1 MENISLSGAI
11 HGDLKDASKKK
22 LQTPGNP
29 ARASA
34 MQAQYQQPV
43 IGPRTGAT
51 LANTPPKNA
60 SIGLDDML
68 QGAGNLP
75 VSAARDFANNIG
87 TDIRNVAASTVD
99 GKPIPRPG
107 YPNTRAAYEQM
118 TRGGERF
125 AEANMSLA
133 TNAKPAVR
141 ESLGIEVDPRAVQQ
155 QAAAAKAPANG
166 YVSENYDQWVKTQ
179 TAKQPIT
186 QEAPAVSV
194 DQQSPPQDSF
204 VDTGLGQGLQGGA
217 IAARRG
223 VGGVME
229 FSNDA
234 QAQAGAGAMPE
245 GGLAGGMLK
254 TPSVS
259 NIADDVALEKRGSI
273 KNVGNGIGTFSQVQA
288 GDSKLAL
295 DRFGRAN
302 DIRAQTIQDGRR
314 GVVGEGGGR
323 LTVVADSSR
332 SPTTQDL
339 QHARLN
345 ERVAQ
350 TAALGKRDTREDQQL
365 ALNVNRDNRESAAA
379 GIEMQTAQMG
389 LDSGLRIEEIRQQLS
404 DPAIKGDQRAALERN
419 YASLTTS
426 AKDRYVLQDAVIG
439 ADAYGPKYGK
449 IALDVVTG
457 QPVGQGQAA
466 PETARK
472 TATSAEVDAA
482 AKQAGKSRAEILQ
495 VMKDK
500 GITING

>member
-11 HGDLKDASKKK
+11 QGDLKDASKKK

-51 LANTPPKNA
+51 PANVPPKNA

-107 YPNTRAAYEQM
+107 YPNTQAAYEQM

-141 ESLGIEVDPRAVQQ
+141 ESLGLEVDPRAVQQ
-155 QAAAAKAPANG
+155 QAASAKAPANG
-166 YVSENYDQWVKTQ
+166 YTSESYDQWVQNQ
-179 TAKQPIT
+179 TDNPPTA
-186 QEAPAVSV
+186 QEAPAVSAAK
-194 DQQSPPQDSF
+194 QSSPQDGF

-217 IAARRG
+217 IAARRSA
-223 VGGVME
+223 GGVME
-229 FSNDA
+229 FSNDSKV
-234 QAQAGAGAMPE
+234 QASTGAMP
-245 GGLAGGMLK
+245 AGGVG
-254 TPSVS
+254 SVG
-259 NIADDVALEKRGSI
+259 D
-273 KNVGNGIGTFSQVQA
+273 GIGTFSQGQA

-295 DRFGRAN
+295 DRFDRAN
-302 DIRAQTIQDGRR
+302 AIRAQTVKEGRQ

-332 SPTTQDL
+332 SPSLQDF

-350 TAALGKRDTREDQQL
+350 TAALDKRGAREDQQL

-404 DPAIKGDQRAALERN
+404 DPAIQGDQRTALERS

-439 ADAYGPKYGK
+439 ADVDGPKYGK

-457 QPVGQGQAA
+457 QPVGQGQAGQTT
-466 PETARK
+466 PSTEPK
-472 TATSAEVDAA
+472 TTGKIYTDANGGRAKYLGVDA
-482 AKQAGKSRAEILQ
+482 KG
-495 VMKDK
+495 KDK
-500 GITING
+500 WEEV

>member
-1 MENISLSGAI
+1 MENISTKGAI
-11 HGDLKDASKKK
+11 QGDLKDASKKK

-43 IGPRTGAT
+43 IGPRTGIVP
-51 LANTPPKNA
+51 NTPPKNT

-75 VSAARDFANNIG
+75 LSAARDFANNIG
-87 TDIRNVAASTVD
+87 TDIRNVAVSTVD

-107 YPNTRAAYEQM
+107 YPNTQAAYEQM
-118 TRGGERF
+118 TQGGERF
-125 AEANMSLA
+125 SEANMSLV

-141 ESLGIEVDPRAVQQ
+141 ESLGLEIDPRAAQQ
-155 QAAAAKAPANG
+155 QAAAQAPANG
-166 YVSENYDQWVKTQ
+166 YTSENYDQWVKNQ
-179 TAKQPIT
+179 AAQQPIT
-186 QEAPAVSV
+186 QEAPAVTAV
-194 DQQSPPQDSF
+194 QQSPPQDGF

-223 VGGVME
+223 AGGVME

-234 QAQAGAGAMPE
+234 KVQAGAGAMP
-245 GGLAGGMLK
+245 AGG
-254 TPSVS
+254 
-259 NIADDVALEKRGSI
+259 
-273 KNVGNGIGTFSQVQA
+273 VGGIGDGIGTFSQAQA
-288 GDSKLAL
+288 GDAALAYG
-295 DRFGRAN
+295 RFERAN
-302 DIRAQTIQDGRR
+302 QELAKMAKVSRAGEPNGGLTI
-314 GVVGEGGGR
+314 
-323 LTVVADSSR
+323 VADSSR
-332 SPTTQDL
+332 APSLRERQISRLD
-339 QHARLN
+339 ARNAETETLRN
-345 ERVAQ
+345 RSA
-350 TAALGKRDTREDQQL
+350 REDQQL
-365 ALNVNRDNRESAAA
+365 ALNVNRDNRESTAA

>member
-1 MENISLSGAI
+1 MESISTKGAI
-11 HGDLKDASKKK
+11 QGDLKDASKKK
-22 LQTPGNP
+22 LQAPGNP

-43 IGPRTGAT
+43 TGPRTGVVP
-51 LANTPPKNA
+51 ANTPPKNT

-87 TDIRNVAASTVD
+87 TDIRNVAVSTVD

-107 YPNTRAAYEQM
+107 YPNTQAAYEQM

-125 AEANMSLA
+125 AEANMSLV

-141 ESLGIEVDPRAVQQ
+141 ESLGLEVDPRAAQQ
-155 QAAAAKAPANG
+155 QAAAASAPANG
-166 YVSENYDQWVKTQ
+166 YTSENYDQGVKNQ
-179 TAKQPIT
+179 TAQQPIA
-186 QEAPAVSV
+186 QEAPAVTAA
-194 DQQSPPQDSF
+194 QQSPAQDGF

-223 VGGVME
+223 ADGVME

-234 QAQAGAGAMPE
+234 KVQASAGAMP
-245 GGLAGGMLK
+245 AGG
-254 TPSVS
+254 
-259 NIADDVALEKRGSI
+259 
-273 KNVGNGIGTFSQVQA
+273 VGGIGDGIGTFSQAQA
-288 GDSKLAL
+288 GDAALAYG
-295 DRFGRAN
+295 RFERAN
-302 DIRAQTIQDGRR
+302 QELAKMAKVSRAGEPNGGLTI
-314 GVVGEGGGR
+314 
-323 LTVVADSSR
+323 VADSSR
-332 SPTTQDL
+332 APSLKERQISRLD
-339 QHARLN
+339 ARN
-345 ERVAQ
+345 AE
-350 TAALGKRDTREDQQL
+350 TEALRNRGAREDQQL

-379 GIEMQTAQMG
+379 GIEMQTAQLG
-389 LDSGLRIEEIRQQLS
+389 LDSGLRIEEIRQQLT
-404 DPAIKGDQRAALERN
+404 DPTLPADQRARLERS

-426 AKDRYVLQDAVIG
+426 AKDRYVLQDAVLG
-439 ADAYGPKYGK
+439 TDAYGDPKYGK

-457 QPVGQGQAA
+457 QPAGQGQAA

-495 VMKDK
+495 AMKDK

>member
-51 LANTPPKNA
+51 PANTPPKNA

-107 YPNTRAAYEQM
+107 YPNTQAAYEQM

-125 AEANMSLA
+125 AEANMSLV

-141 ESLGIEVDPRAVQQ
+141 ESLGLEVDPQAAQQ

-166 YVSENYDQWVKTQ
+166 YASENYDQLVKTQ

-186 QEAPAVSV
+186 QEAPAVTV
-194 DQQSPPQDSF
+194 DQQSPPQDGF

-223 VGGVME
+223 TGGVME

-234 QAQAGAGAMPE
+234 KVQAAAGSMPAD
-245 GGLAGGMLK
+245 GVG
-254 TPSVS
+254 SVG
-259 NIADDVALEKRGSI
+259 D
-273 KNVGNGIGTFSQVQA
+273 GIGTFSQGQA

-295 DRFGRAN
+295 DRFERAN
-302 DIRAQTIQDGRR
+302 VIRAQTVKEGRQ

-323 LTVVADSSR
+323 LTIVADSSR
-332 SPTTQDL
+332 SPSLQDF

-350 TAALGKRDTREDQQL
+350 TAALDKRGAREDQQL

-389 LDSGLRIEEIRQQLS
+389 LDSGLRIEEIRQQLT
-404 DPAIKGDQRAALERN
+404 DPTLPADQRARLERS

-426 AKDRYVLQDAVIG
+426 AKDRYVLQDAVLG
-439 ADAYGPKYGK
+439 TDAYGDPKYGK

-457 QPVGQGQAA
+457 QPVGQSQAA

-495 VMKDK
+495 AMKDK

>member
-1 MENISLSGAI
+1 MENISTKGAI
-11 HGDLKDASKKK
+11 QGDLKDASKKK
-22 LQTPGNP
+22 LQAPGNP

-43 IGPRTGAT
+43 TGPRTGVVP
-51 LANTPPKNA
+51 ANTPPKNT

-75 VSAARDFANNIG
+75 ISAARDFANNIG
-87 TDIRNVAASTVD
+87 TDIRNVAVSTVD

-107 YPNTRAAYEQM
+107 YPNTQAAYEQM

-125 AEANMSLA
+125 ADANMSLV

-141 ESLGIEVDPRAVQQ
+141 ESLGLEIDPRAAQQ
-155 QAAAAKAPANG
+155 QAAAAQAPANG
-166 YVSENYDQWVKTQ
+166 YTSENYDQWVKNQ
-179 TAKQPIT
+179 AAQQPIT
-186 QEAPAVSV
+186 QETPAVTAA
-194 DQQSPPQDSF
+194 QQSPAQDGF

-223 VGGVME
+223 AGGVME

-234 QAQAGAGAMPE
+234 KVQASAGAMP
-245 GGLAGGMLK
+245 AGG
-254 TPSVS
+254 
-259 NIADDVALEKRGSI
+259 
-273 KNVGNGIGTFSQVQA
+273 VGGIGDGIGTFSQAQA
-288 GDSKLAL
+288 GDAALAYG
-295 DRFGRAN
+295 RFERAN
-302 DIRAQTIQDGRR
+302 QELAKMAKVSRAGEPSGGLTI
-314 GVVGEGGGR
+314 
-323 LTVVADSSR
+323 VADSSR
-332 SPTTQDL
+332 APSLRERQISRLD
-339 QHARLN
+339 ARN
-345 ERVAQ
+345 AE
-350 TAALGKRDTREDQQL
+350 TEALRNRGTREDQQL

-379 GIEMQTAQMG
+379 GIEMQTAQLG
-389 LDSGLRIEEIRQQLS
+389 LDSGLRIEEIRQQLT

-495 VMKDK
+495 VMKGK

>member
-11 HGDLKDASKKK
+11 QGDLKDASKKK
-22 LQTPGNP
+22 LQTPGNQ

-43 IGPRTGAT
+43 IGPRTGVT
-51 LANTPPKNA
+51 PANTPPKNT
-60 SIGLDDML
+60 SIGLDDIL

-87 TDIRNVAASTVD
+87 TDIRNVAASAVD
-99 GKPIPRPG
+99 GKQVPRPG
-107 YPNTRAAYEQM
+107 YPHTQAAYEQM
-118 TRGGERF
+118 KRGGDRF
-125 AEANMSLA
+125 AQANMSLG
-133 TNAKPAVR
+133 TNAKPAMR
-141 ESLGIEVDPRAVQQ
+141 ETLGLEVDPRAVQQ
-155 QAAAAKAPANG
+155 PVTAANTPANG
-166 YVSENYDQWVKTQ
+166 YTSAEFDQWAQGQ
-179 TAKQPIT
+179 TAQPTVT
-186 QEAPAVSV
+186 QESPVISGA
-194 DQQSPPQDSF
+194 QQSTPQDGF
-204 VDTGLGQGLQGGA
+204 VDTGLGQGLQGGS

-223 VGGVME
+223 AGGVME

-234 QAQAGAGAMPE
+234 KVQAGAGAMP
-245 GGLAGGMLK
+245 AGG
-254 TPSVS
+254 
-259 NIADDVALEKRGSI
+259 
-273 KNVGNGIGTFSQVQA
+273 VGGIGDGIGTFSQGQA

-295 DRFGRAN
+295 DRFDRAN
-302 DIRAQTIQDGRR
+302 AIRAQTIQDGRR

-350 TAALGKRDTREDQQL
+350 TAALGKRDAREDQQL